1 MTTEPS
7 PGPDA
12 PRRADR
18 SGSRPTSGP
27 GPAGGSRPD
36 DAPDEGAT
44 GVFVVPA
51 RLVWAGGIAWRLL
64 AVVAAAALVGWLT
77 WRLRVVVLPVFIA
90 LGIATVLV
98 PPARWLQA
106 KGWPP
111 LLATWAVFLAAVAFA
126 AGVVALVAPPFVNE
140 LDALGEATSEAVD
153 DMRAWLVDGPLGL
166 SEEQIDKAVDDA
178 TAAAEERSEDL
189 AAVGVSGVL
198 ILADLLVGT
207 IVSLVLTFF
216 FVKDGERITAWILD
230 QVRPQ
235 TATDLRAVGERVWR
249 TVTGYFRGVAVNG
262 LIEATLIGGGL
273 AIMGVPLVIPLT
285 VITFFGGFFPLVG
298 ALVAGALA
306 AMVALVT
313 QGFGTAL
320 AVIILAVV
328 VQNLVSNLFDPLVMS
343 RAVHLHPVVVLAV
356 VTSGGILGGII
367 GAFVAVPLT
376 AVAANVADYYLH
388 TKPGRAGAAV
398 AGADAGDPDG

>member
-1 MTTEPS
+1 MTTEHESGSHAAPS
-7 PGPDA
+7 IGGT
-12 PRRADR
+12 ADR
-18 SGSRPTSGP
+18 GGEGRVTG
-27 GPAGGSRPD
+27 AGDD
-36 DAPDEGAT
+36 DAQ
-44 GVFVVPA
+44 VFVVPA

-64 AVVAAAALVGWLT
+64 AVVAAAAVAGWLA

-90 LGIATVLV
+90 LGMATVLV
-98 PPARWLQA
+98 PPARWLRRR
-106 KGWPP
+106 GWPP
-111 LLATWAVFLAAVAFA
+111 LLATWAVFLAAVAVA

-166 SEEQIDKAVDDA
+166 SEDQIDKAVDDA
-178 TAAAEERSEDL
+178 TAAAEARSEDL

-198 ILADLLVGT
+198 IVADLLVGA
-207 IVSLVLTFF
+207 IVAIVLTFF

-230 QVRPQ
+230 QVRPR
-235 TATDLRAVGERVWR
+235 TATDLREVGERIWR

-313 QGFGTAL
+313 QGFGTAV
-320 AVIILAVV
+320 AVIVLAVV

-367 GAFVAVPLT
+367 GAFIAVPLA
-376 AVAANVADYYLH
+376 AVVANVGDYYLH
-388 TKPGRAGAAV
+388 AKPERAAAGAEAGAGAA
-398 AGADAGDPDG
+398 PDG

>member
-1 MTTEPS
+1 
-7 PGPDA
+7 
-12 PRRADR
+12 
-18 SGSRPTSGP
+18 
-27 GPAGGSRPD
+27 
-36 DAPDEGAT
+36 
-44 GVFVVPA
+44 VPA

-64 AVVAAAALVGWLT
+64 AVVAAAAVAGWLA

-90 LGIATVLV
+90 LGMATVLV
-98 PPARWLQA
+98 PPARWLQRR
-106 KGWPP
+106 GWPP
-111 LLATWAVFLAAVAFA
+111 LLATWAVFLAAVAVA

-166 SEEQIDKAVDDA
+166 SEDQIDKAVDDA
-178 TAAAEERSEDL
+178 TAAAEARSEDL

-198 ILADLLVGT
+198 IVADLLVGA
-207 IVSLVLTFF
+207 IVAIVLTFF

-230 QVRPQ
+230 QVRPR
-235 TATDLRAVGERVWR
+235 TATDLREVGERIWR

-313 QGFGTAL
+313 QGFGTAV
-320 AVIILAVV
+320 AVIVLAVV

-367 GAFVAVPLT
+367 GAFIAVPLA
-376 AVAANVADYYLH
+376 AVVANVGDYYLH
-388 TKPGRAGAAV
+388 AKPERAAAGSEAGAGAA
-398 AGADAGDPDG
+398 PDG